1 MSSLSRHSRHLAV
14 ALTLLFWSEGALAE
28 PDVRSRAPNDVTA
41 SSEAESHYKDGVRA
55 YAAGRYREALELF
68 RDADRRAPSAALS
81 FNMARAYAQLKDDPS
96 ALRSYREYLRRAEN
110 SADAAEVRRTV
121 EALSRRLADR
131 GIQQVT
137 VLSTPPGATVFLDG
151 ERVGVTPF
159 TTETTPRAHTVTLRL
174 EGYAEENRRFQ
185 LPVNDALDVRV
196 ALQQESAA
204 RSSSAEVAERPPAR
218 PRKPAAERSLA
229 SKSVSKSVSKSTPA
243 RPLRTVG
250 IVALG
255 AGGAALGGA
264 VAFELLRRDA
274 EQKAKNEHEQVRL
287 ADEVDTIQSRRTAAR
302 IFGGVGAGL
311 AAVGGVLLLV
321 SPNAPADQDRGA
333 QMKLNVTM
341 TALTATVA
349 GRF

>member
-1 MSSLSRHSRHLAV
+1 MSPLSRHSRHLAV
-14 ALTLLFWSEGALAE
+14 ALTLLFLSEGALAE

-196 ALQQESAA
+196 ALQQESAV

-229 SKSVSKSVSKSTPA
+229 SKSVSKSTGA

-274 EQKAKNEHEQVRL
+274 EQKAKDEHEQVRL
-287 ADEVDTIQSRRTAAR
+287 AAEVDTIHSRRTAAV
-302 IFGGVGAGL
+302 ILGGVGAGL
-311 AAVGGVLLLV
+311 AAIGGVLFLV
-321 SPNAPADQDRGA
+321 SPNAPAAQDRGA
-333 QMKLNVTM
+333 QMKLNVTT
-341 TALTATVA
+341 TALTAMVS